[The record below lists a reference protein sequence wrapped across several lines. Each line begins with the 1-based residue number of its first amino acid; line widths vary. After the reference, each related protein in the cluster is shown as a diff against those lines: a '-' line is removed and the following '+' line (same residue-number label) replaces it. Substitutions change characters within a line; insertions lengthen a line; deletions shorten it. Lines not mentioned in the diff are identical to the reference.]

1 MLFDHCVP
9 KPLRHE
15 LKEHEVS
22 TAKEMGWEG
31 LRNGQLLEQ
40 AQANGFDVVITVDQN
55 IRFQQNLKGRAIAV
69 CVLVAGGVT
78 VEDLRLGSES
88 RTTAA
93 NIKARTTVRSQAM
106 TSKPGL

>member
-1 MLFDHCVP
+1 MKMLFDHCVP

-22 TAKEMGWEG
+22 TAKEMGWKG

-55 IRFQQNLKGRAIAV
+55 IRSQQNLKGRAIAV
-69 CVLVAGGVT
+69 CVLVARGVT
-78 VEDLRLGSES
+78 VEDLRPLVPSLE
-88 RTTAA
+88 RLLPTL
-93 NIKARTTVRSQAM
+93 
-106 TSKPGL
+106 KPGGLYEVRQ

>member
-9 KPLRHE
+9 KPLRHA

-78 VEDLRLGSES
+78 VEDLRPLIPRLEGLLP
-88 RTTAA
+88 TL
-93 NIKARTTVRSQAM
+93 
-106 TSKPGL
+106 KPGRLYEVRQ